1 MRTRCGLL
9 KCVAQHGVHEMFV
22 LLAPIARRV
31 AHAQISMVDRMDVIV
46 HPAAQGISWMNQDEP
61 GRQRRATT
69 SAKTARPFRS
79 TSRTPE
85 SAPRRRSRHARSAR
99 RDGAA
104 VLADCSSLKGKLSVW
119 LVLRLFSMKRM
130 VDDLSGCRLQAGD
143 LQWRPGP
150 ALTLTAEGD
159 EAVMGWDWQ
168 VRPKERGE
176 TRQAWAMGPRGT
188 SSSGSAHPQSTP
200 PAA

>member
-1 MRTRCGLL
+1 
-9 KCVAQHGVHEMFV
+9 
-22 LLAPIARRV
+22 
-31 AHAQISMVDRMDVIV
+31 
-46 HPAAQGISWMNQDEP
+46 MNQDEP

-85 SAPRRRSRHARSAR
+85 SAPRKRSRHARSAR

-150 ALTLTAEGD
+150 ALTPHRRGGRSCHGLGLAGSPEG
-159 EAVMGWDWQ
+159 EG
-168 VRPKERGE
+168 GE
-176 TRQAWAMGPRGT
+176 KTRK
-188 SSSGSAHPQSTP
+188 
-200 PAA
+200 

>member
-1 MRTRCGLL
+1 
-9 KCVAQHGVHEMFV
+9 
-22 LLAPIARRV
+22 
-31 AHAQISMVDRMDVIV
+31 
-46 HPAAQGISWMNQDEP
+46 MNQDEP

-119 LVLRLFSMKRM
+119 LVLRLFSMKRT
-130 VDDLSGCRLQAGD
+130 VDDLSGC
-143 LQWRPGP
+143 W
-150 ALTLTAEGD
+150 
-159 EAVMGWDWQ
+159 
-168 VRPKERGE
+168 
-176 TRQAWAMGPRGT
+176 
-188 SSSGSAHPQSTP
+188 
-200 PAA
+200 